1 MKEKND
7 EIDVLISPV
16 KEFNKERFFQALNL
30 IISEDDLETLT
41 QKSFE
46 LKFYDEGGGEKENQK
61 SCDICEG
68 FNREAGRGEDDR
80 IAD

>member
-1 MKEKND
+1 MKEND

-16 KEFNKERFFQALNL
+16 REFNKERFFQALNL

-46 LKFYDEGGGEKENQK
+46 LKFYDEGGEKENQK
-61 SCDICEG
+61 SCDICES
-68 FNREAGRGEDDR
+68 FNREAGRGEDNR

>member
-1 MKEKND
+1 MKEEND

-30 IISEDDLETLT
+30 IISEDDLESLT
-41 QKSFE
+41 FE
-46 LKFYDEGGGEKENQK
+46 LKFYDERRGEKENQK

-68 FNREAGRGEDDR
+68 FDREAGRGEDNR

>member
-1 MKEKND
+1 MKEND
-7 EIDVLISPV
+7 EIDVSISPV

-30 IISEDDLETLT
+30 IISEDDLESLT

-46 LKFYDEGGGEKENQK
+46 LKFYDEGRGEKENQK

-68 FNREAGRGEDDR
+68 FNREAGRGEDNR

>member
-30 IISEDDLETLT
+30 IISEDDLESLT
-41 QKSFE
+41 KKSFE
-46 LKFYDEGGGEKENQK
+46 LKFYEEGRGEKENQK

-68 FNREAGRGEDDR
+68 FNREAGRGEVDR

>member
-1 MKEKND
+1 MKEEND

-16 KEFNKERFFQALNL
+16 KEFNKERFFQALNM
-30 IISEDDLETLT
+30 IISEDDLESLT

-46 LKFYDEGGGEKENQK
+46 LKFYDEKEKENQK

-68 FNREAGRGEDDR
+68 FNREAGRGEDNR
-80 IAD
+80 IAN

>member
-1 MKEKND
+1 MKEEND

-16 KEFNKERFFQALNL
+16 KEFNKERFFQALNM
-30 IISEDDLETLT
+30 IISEDDLESLT

-46 LKFYDEGGGEKENQK
+46 LKFYDEGEKGNQK

-68 FNREAGRGEDDR
+68 FNREAGRGEDNR
-80 IAD
+80 VAE

>member
-1 MKEKND
+1 MKEEND

-46 LKFYDEGGGEKENQK
+46 LKFYDEGRGEKENQK

-68 FNREAGRGEDDR
+68 FNREAGRGEDNR
-80 IAD
+80 IAN

>member
-1 MKEKND
+1 MKEEND

-16 KEFNKERFFQALNL
+16 KEFNKERFFQALNM
-30 IISEDDLETLT
+30 IISEDDLESLT

-46 LKFYDEGGGEKENQK
+46 LKFYDEGEKGNQK

-68 FNREAGRGEDDR
+68 FNREAGRGEDNR
-80 IAD
+80 IAN